1 MNGNDLLEYIICS
14 TYDEQILKRPEII
27 SAISYRKFPK
37 FCNFA
42 NRLLLLWR
50 EIKCFTVLFSLF
62 YRDLRIMQFALST
75 TDVSNEAR

>member
-50 EIKCFTVLFSLF
+50 EVTKTEIGIILE
-62 YRDLRIMQFALST
+62 RILKQREC
-75 TDVSNEAR
+75 EAFGRERM